1 MGKLSAESVLNRAW
15 AKAQDDGDDGPVRW
29 TQVDAMRWLN
39 DAQRETV
46 MLVPSA
52 NPVFTV
58 EIPLA
63 GCRQTADD
71 LGLVDCIQILDIS
84 ANYASDLTTPG
95 RAITL
100 KDRKHFDESRV
111 RWRTE
116 TGTEARHWFFNP
128 AEPKAFDLYPGFG
141 DSALGGIGILYSA
154 VPKELTLITQR
165 ISIDDIYANALQN
178 YVLGCFYLQDTA
190 FTAAPTKAQYYMQAF
205 RESLGI
211 KASSVMM
218 QAARAVQDSNAKG
231 AQ

>member
-1 MGKLSAESVLNRAW
+1 MGKLTAQAVLGRAW
-15 AKAQDDGDDGPVRW
+15 TKAQDDGDTGPVRW
-29 TQVDAMRWLN
+29 KQVDGMRWLN

-46 MLVPSA
+46 VLLPSS
-52 NPVFTV
+52 NPKMTV
-58 EIPLA
+58 EVPNS
-63 GCRQTADD
+63 GCRQTFSD
-71 LGLVDCIQILDIS
+71 LGIEDGIQLLGVP
-84 ANYASDLTTPG
+84 ANYGSDLETPG

-100 KDRKHFDESRV
+100 KDRKHFDEYRP

-116 TGTEARHWFFNP
+116 SAEEAEHYFYDLQ
-128 AEPKAFDLYPGFG
+128 EPKAFDIYPAISGT
-141 DSALGGIGILYSA
+141 GGIGILYA
-154 VPKELTLITQR
+154 ALPRELTLITQR
-165 ISIDDIYANALQN
+165 IDLDDIYANALQN